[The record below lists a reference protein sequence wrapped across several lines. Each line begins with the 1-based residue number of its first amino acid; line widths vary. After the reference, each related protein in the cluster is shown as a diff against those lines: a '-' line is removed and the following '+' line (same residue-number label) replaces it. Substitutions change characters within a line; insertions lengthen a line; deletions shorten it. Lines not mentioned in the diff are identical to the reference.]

1 MVNRMEEIKRKG
13 FKMTFTDSTPDVSDP
28 RQGYDFSKI
37 RVGVKQLA
45 DATID
50 FGTYK
55 KINPSCG
62 DKERV
67 LEAINRGDIGALREI
82 SNFFYKTSGI
92 YNRLCRY
99 MAYLYRYD
107 WFITPYINEGV
118 GVAAEPG
125 ELIDKKLKDKVT
137 VNFFHILKYLDEFEV
152 KKFLGEVALKVIR
165 NGCYYGYLI
174 PGARTVAVQELP
186 PQYCRS
192 RFFSNGRPAVE
203 FNMKFFDTMYPDSE
217 QRARVLNLFPA
228 EFKKGY
234 KAYKEGRL
242 KPCFSG
248 DTSGW
253 YLLDT
258 RSVIKF
264 NLNGEDFP
272 AFISVIPA
280 IIDLDEAQ
288 DLDRKRMAQK
298 LLRIII
304 QKMPIDK
311 NGDLV
316 FDIDE
321 AQALHNNAVRMLG
334 RAIGIDVLTTFA
346 DVDVADMSDK
356 SNTTQTDDLVR
367 VERQIYNEAGVSQM
381 QFNSDSNTALN
392 NSILNDEATLYN
404 LIQQFESFL
413 NFLIEPYNKSP
424 KKCYYKAQI
433 LTTTIYNYKEMA
445 KLYKEQTQMGYSK
458 ILPQIALGQSQSSIL
473 ANAYFENDV
482 LDLVSVFVPPLTS
495 NTMNAEALA
504 LRNGN
509 SHGSQVR
516 AGSGSDTSSDG
527 AGRPE
532 KEDNEKSDKT
542 LANRES
548 L

>member
-1 MVNRMEEIKRKG
+1 MEEIKRKG
-13 FKMTFTDSTPDVSDP
+13 FNMALADSTPDVLDL
-28 RQGYDFSKI
+28 REVHDFSKI
-37 RVGVKQLA
+37 KVGIKQLA

-50 FGTYK
+50 VGSYK
-55 KINPSCG
+55 KINQKCG

-67 LEAINRGDIGALREI
+67 LKAISQCNLADLREI
-82 SNFFYKTSGI
+82 SLFFYKTSGI

-107 WFITPYINEGV
+107 WFITPYINNGV
-118 GVAAEPG
+118 DVANRDG
-125 ELIDKKLKDKVT
+125 EETLTSAQRDKIINSFFGLLK
-137 VNFFHILKYLDEFEV
+137 FLDEFEL
-152 KKFLGEVALKVIR
+152 KKFFGDVALKVMKF
-165 NGCYYGYLI
+165 GCYYGYLV
-174 PGARTVAVQELP
+174 PGNNSTVAVQELP

-192 RFFSNGRPAVE
+192 RFSVNNRPVVE
-203 FNMKFFDTMYPDSE
+203 FNMSFFDTVYPDSE
-217 QRARVLNLFPA
+217 MRARVLNLFPP

-234 KAYKEGRL
+234 KAFKDGKL
-242 KPCFSG
+242 KPSFQG

-258 RSVIKF
+258 RCAIKF
-264 NLNGEDFP
+264 NLNGDDFP
-272 AFISVIPA
+272 PFISVIPA

-288 DLDRKRMAQK
+288 DLDRRRMAQK

-392 NSILNDEATLYN
+392 NSILNDEAALYN
-404 LIQQFESFL
+404 LIQQFESFMNL
-413 NFLIEPYNKSP
+413 LIDPYNKAP

-433 LTTTIYNYKEMA
+433 LTTTIYNYKDMA
-445 KLYKEQTQMGYSK
+445 KLYKEQTQMGYAK

-473 ANAYFENDV
+473 ANAYWENDV

-495 NTMNAEALA
+495 NTMNADALA
-504 LRNGN
+504 MRNGN
-509 SHGSQVR
+509 KHGS
-516 AGSGSDTSSDG
+516 GNKSSGAESDGQKG

-542 LANRES
+542 IANRES
-548 L
+548 M